1 MSLEQ
6 EVSEVL
12 PVVASST
19 SQEAVETVNLALLEV
34 YRLLS
39 ITNDTFHGVC
49 LEVEAATSKDADNK
63 ALRRLNGIIR
73 MFLGAAPAP
82 EHDGLI
88 RKALGS
94 LPLGKKFALF
104 IVFEIT
110 VREAIKEY
118 KSSILRD
125 LAITIRRR
133 KEQMR
138 QDDELYRQL
147 FSQHLPE
154 PTSHL
159 SYLDGNSEAKVHKV
173 AHVSKKRSIQAVTDI
188 LSIPKKGRIP
198 DLATLAQVIEEN
210 WDWVFSKKKIL
221 VTRERLRTSMNDPK
235 GLLDLVG
242 P

>member
-1 MSLEQ
+1 M
-6 EVSEVL
+6 
-12 PVVASST
+12 
-19 SQEAVETVNLALLEV
+19 ETVNLALLEV

-94 LPLGKKFALF
+94 LPLSKKFALF

-118 KSSILRD
+118 KSSRGISLLQFAEGKNRCVRMTNWIDSFFHNFYRSLLPIYHILKGP
-125 LAITIRRR
+125 LRRR
-133 KEQMR
+133 FIR
-138 QDDELYRQL
+138 
-147 FSQHLPE
+147 
-154 PTSHL
+154 
-159 SYLDGNSEAKVHKV
+159 
-173 AHVSKKRSIQAVTDI
+173 
-188 LSIPKKGRIP
+188 
-198 DLATLAQVIEEN
+198 
-210 WDWVFSKKKIL
+210 
-221 VTRERLRTSMNDPK
+221 
-235 GLLDLVG
+235 
-242 P
+242 